1 MTKISQLPIAPSLSI
16 TDLLVTV
23 SNGVTSKVTDQQ
35 LATLYN
41 DYIVI
46 PISQVTGL
54 QTALNAIGTNVQN
67 NTYSFALDTGVADAY
82 EVTLSPIPTLT
93 DGLNIYMY
101 STNVNLTRI
110 PTLQVNAL
118 TPVVIKNKGLYK
130 TNPGDIGETISHFVY
145 SASEAAFI
153 LQNPVSAAK
162 IATDFPD
169 NRYKYS
175 VSTSI
180 ANAYS
185 ATTEGLG
192 DFPQPGTS
200 IYVLIDVTNTGPS
213 TINLE
218 NAEGVPTGNWA
229 ITNHGNA
236 LIGGEMK
243 GGVVYEFVFQDVN
256 TWQLMNPAFQPN
268 KRFAGNPNT
277 NVAGELSEF
286 CIDTVN
292 NFLYWCSTA
301 GNAASAVW
309 TKIVV

>member
-54 QTALNAIGTNVQN
+54 QTALNAIGSNVQN
-67 NTYSFALDTGVADAY
+67 NIYSFAIDTGTVDAY

-101 STNVNLTRI
+101 STNVNLTRT
-110 PTLQVNAL
+110 PTLTVNANV
-118 TPVVIKNKGLYK
+118 PVVIKNKNSYK

-175 VSTSI
+175 LATGI
-180 ANAYS
+180 ANAYT
-185 ATTEGLG
+185 ATTDGLG

-200 IYVLIDVTNTGPS
+200 IYLLIDVTNTGPA
-213 TINLE
+213 TLNAE
-218 NAEGVPTGNWA
+218 NAEGVPTGNWN
-229 ITNHGNA
+229 ITCHGNA
-236 LIGGEMK
+236 LVGGEMK
-243 GGVVYEFVFQDVN
+243 GGQVYEFVFQDVN
-256 TWQLMNPAFQPN
+256 TWQLMNPAFTPH
-268 KRFAGNPNT
+268 KTHAGDPNT
-277 NVAGELSEF
+277 NVEGNLTEF
-286 CIDTVN
+286 CIDTTN
-292 NFLYWCSTA
+292 DFLYYCSTA